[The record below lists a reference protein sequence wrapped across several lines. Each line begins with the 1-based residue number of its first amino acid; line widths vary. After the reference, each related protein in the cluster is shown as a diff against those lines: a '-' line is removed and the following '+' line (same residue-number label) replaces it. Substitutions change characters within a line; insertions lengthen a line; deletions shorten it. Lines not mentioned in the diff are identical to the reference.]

1 MILTKEFVSLTTV
14 AVETIINE
22 KCFKRK
28 STDTEKIE
36 LIGYLII
43 DERKI
48 GTLKKVHFE
57 KKNPK
62 S

>member
-14 AVETIINE
+14 AVETVINE

-57 KKNPK
+57 KKNPR

>member
-14 AVETIINE
+14 AVETVINE

-28 STDTEKIE
+28 STDTEKIV

>member
-1 MILTKEFVSLTTV
+1 MILTKEFVSPTTV

>member
-1 MILTKEFVSLTTV
+1 MILTKEFVSLTV
-14 AVETIINE
+14 AVETVINE

>member
-1 MILTKEFVSLTTV
+1 MILTKDFVSLTTV
-14 AVETIINE
+14 AVETVINE

>member
-28 STDTEKIE
+28 STDTETIE

>member
-14 AVETIINE
+14 AVETVINE

>member
-14 AVETIINE
+14 AVETVINE

-57 KKNPK
+57 KKNAK

>member
-14 AVETIINE
+14 AVETVINE
-22 KCFKRK
+22 KCFERK
-28 STDTEKIE
+28 GTDTEKIE

>member
-14 AVETIINE
+14 AVEKVINE
-22 KCFKRK
+22 KCFERK
-28 STDTEKIE
+28 GTDTEKIE

-57 KKNPK
+57 KKNTK